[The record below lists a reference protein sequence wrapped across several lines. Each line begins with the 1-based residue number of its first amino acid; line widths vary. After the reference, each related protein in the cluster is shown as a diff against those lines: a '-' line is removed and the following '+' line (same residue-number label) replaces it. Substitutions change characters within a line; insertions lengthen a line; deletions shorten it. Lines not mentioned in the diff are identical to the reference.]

1 MLADGLLHTGNTSKG
16 KCIMLINC
24 TETSTVTLGLLQQH
38 YPIQIKER
46 KEKKTK
52 AFVSQF
58 GKISSLLLRGHS
70 FTARITSF
78 PSLCPAFSVSFPSR
92 TGNSGVKE
100 QASLQLKQFGLWQGH
115 LQENLRVLRS
125 WLCQQ
130 ASCLSLNPFVL

>member
-1 MLADGLLHTGNTSKG
+1 MGFLHTGNTSKG
-16 KCIMLINC
+16 KCSMLINC
-24 TETSTVTLGLLQQH
+24 TETSTVTLGLLQRH

-46 KEKKTK
+46 RKKK
-52 AFVSQF
+52 AFVSSF

-70 FTARITSF
+70 FTARITF

-115 LQENLRVLRS
+115 LHENLRALRS